1 MKRRSKRKITP
12 EFAARVMQYRAAHTS
27 TETKKRFRLS
37 NSVYYRITRAAQ
49 IAGTWKPGPV
59 KPGDL
64 LIVTTSRAAK
74 AKAAEPIIL
83 LRRARSLV
91 EKEVRGGAGLRASDS
106 FMLMALSHLE
116 GDSA

>member
-12 EFAARVMQYRAAHTS
+12 EFAARVMQYRKDHTS

-49 IAGTWKPGPV
+49 IAGTWKPEPV

-64 LIVTTSRAAK
+64 LIVTSGAAR

-91 EKEVRGGAGLRASDS
+91 EKEVRRGAGLRASDS

-116 GDSA
+116 GDAA